1 MKRQVF
7 IEPIEYG
14 ILCIHG
20 AKITFEQ
27 YPSPITQIMLSVGK

>member
-1 MKRQVF
+1 MKRVF

-14 ILCIHG
+14 ISFIHG